1 MSSKQYTLLALP
13 VALRVMLRSSVPV
26 NEKSKV
32 FTPRYLKNYWA
43 ITFDFSSDL
52 SSGRCPTYKSEEKS
66 KGIPIVLEI
75 VWCEQFS
82 TAKKVL
88 HLFGAS
94 LRERVVNR
102 STEKRNS

>member
-1 MSSKQYTLLALP
+1 MEKAKISYLDISRTIGRCLL
-13 VALRVMLRSSVPV
+13 
-26 NEKSKV
+26 
-32 FTPRYLKNYWA
+32 
-43 ITFDFSSDL
+43 DFSSDL